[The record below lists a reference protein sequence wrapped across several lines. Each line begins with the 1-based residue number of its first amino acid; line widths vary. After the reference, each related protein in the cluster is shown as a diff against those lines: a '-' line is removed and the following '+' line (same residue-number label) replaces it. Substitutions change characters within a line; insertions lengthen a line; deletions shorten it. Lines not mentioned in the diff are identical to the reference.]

1 MSDIW
6 EGLVLTVQEISDRLE
21 IQQLMV
27 DYANAIDTRN
37 FDALDRVFTADAYID
52 YRAMAGIDGRFPD
65 VKAWLPQA
73 MANFPHYQH
82 LIGNMDIKVDG
93 DAATS
98 RTACFNP
105 MVTAL
110 PGGGS
115 QVMFLGLW
123 YLDKFVRTPS
133 GWRMCERVEESCYA
147 HNTPGGVQIIP
158 DKG

>member
-1 MSDIW
+1 MLSI
-6 EGLVLTVQEISDRLE
+6 QEISDRLE
-21 IQQLMV
+21 IQRLMV
-27 DYANAIDTRN
+27 DYANAIDSRN

-52 YRAMAGIDGRFPD
+52 YRAMGGIDGRFSA
-65 VKAWLPQA
+65 VKAWLKQA
-73 MANFPHYQH
+73 LAKFPHYQH
-82 LIGNMDIKVDG
+82 LVGNMDIHIDA

-105 MVTAL
+105 MMTTL

-147 HNTPGGVQIIP
+147 HNVPGEMQVIP
-158 DKG
+158 DCG